1 MYICRR
7 MADAGRLP
15 GWVRKSRQ
23 QHITLMK
30 TPESTQTGRLVSLDV
45 FRGITIAAMVLVN
58 NPGSWSAIYWPL
70 SHAEWHGVT
79 PTDYIFPFFLFI
91 VGTAIPFSL
100 GKRTADDLT
109 GTHRKILVRSAAIFG
124 AGIAIS
130 ALPLFVIGETDIPWP
145 AKWTAAS
152 AIIAA
157 FYFVLARN
165 FRAAVVLMAIWAVI
179 LAAAF
184 ISGYQIV
191 PYHIGTM
198 RIPGVLQRIAVC
210 YLAAS
215 VIFLRTNWKQQA
227 AIGAALLLAYWLL
240 MTAIPVP
247 GCNFASIDDKLCNL
261 AAYVDR
267 AILTEAHMWKS
278 SRVFDP
284 EGLLSTIPA
293 IVTTLTGVLTGTWL
307 RSGRSEIEKSGGM
320 FFFGVILLAAGWI
333 WSLIFPFNK
342 SLWTSSYVVYTSGL
356 ALLALSSCYWLIDIK
371 GIKRWSKPFVIF
383 GVNALALFVFSG
395 IFARMI
401 AIIKITGAEGSPVS
415 LQQWVYLNIF
425 LPFAS
430 PVNASLS
437 FAVSFILFWL
447 FQMWLLYRKG
457 IFIKV

>member
-1 MYICRR
+1 
-7 MADAGRLP
+7 
-15 GWVRKSRQ
+15 
-23 QHITLMK
+23 
-30 TPESTQTGRLVSLDV
+30 
-45 FRGITIAAMVLVN
+45 
-58 NPGSWSAIYWPL
+58 
-70 SHAEWHGVT
+70 
-79 PTDYIFPFFLFI
+79 
-91 VGTAIPFSL
+91 
-100 GKRTADDLT
+100 
-109 GTHRKILVRSAAIFG
+109 
-124 AGIAIS
+124 
-130 ALPLFVIGETDIPWP
+130 
-145 AKWTAAS
+145 
-152 AIIAA
+152 
-157 FYFVLARN
+157 
-165 FRAAVVLMAIWAVI
+165 
-179 LAAAF
+179 
-184 ISGYQIV
+184 
-191 PYHIGTM
+191 
-198 RIPGVLQRIAVC
+198 

-240 MTAIPVP
+240 MTAVPVP
-247 GCNFASIDDKLCNL
+247 GCEAASIDDKLCNL

-293 IVTTLTGVLTGTWL
+293 IVTTLSGVLTGTWL

-320 FFFGVILLAAGWI
+320 FFFGVVLLAAGWI

-356 ALLALSSCYWLIDIK
+356 ALLALSSCYWLIDIN

-395 IFARMI
+395 IFARII